1 MSALAELAASEP
13 GTALLREEGVFL
25 DRRSFLRAISPPPR
39 DALARL
45 SQPSGRDDGHARPI
59 VYMGQQLSVDYGSS
73 VFAKLALLSELEAA
87 DDVRGCGLWVDVD
100 RAGSDKR
107 MTVISWPRRGGR
119 VGVSMAPPGSKDCEP
134 RFIPIEKRELLRAL
148 DRLRT
153 YLGEAGV
160 DRRGMDR
167 YAHLRDVLSRSDA
180 DTLADLSAEVTD
192 LLLAEYGIRLAPV
205 RLSRLLEER
214 DLTVQ
219 VEACLNALPR
229 VIEVFNRAVFDLS
242 ERGIDPLLHPL
253 ADDYLP
259 LRISCASD
267 ATRLP
272 LRRRPSSAIS
282 ATNRNRDHAL
292 SAARSGRPAG
302 VSPGGCR
309 VAPGRRSTRSCAC
322 GGSDAVARDGGR
334 GGQPPGALGQDG
346 AGRRRLGRSVAAGSG
361 PDVSARDADQ
371 PHSDAEVSGGVQ
383 DRAEEALGK
392 LGYGRRARRAI
403 TRLV

>member
-1 MSALAELAASEP
+1 MSALAELASSEP
-13 GTALLREEGVFL
+13 GSALLHEEGVFL
-25 DRRSFLRAISPPPR
+25 DRRSFLEAISPPTR

-45 SQPSGRDDGHARPI
+45 SQAPGGDAGRARPI
-59 VYMGQQLSVDYGSS
+59 VYMGQQLSVDYGAS
-73 VFAKLALLSELEAA
+73 VFAKLVLLSELEAA
-87 DDVRGCGLWVDVD
+87 HHLRGCGLWVDVD

-119 VGVSMAPPGSKDCEP
+119 AGVSMAPPGSKDREP
-134 RFIPIEKRELLRAL
+134 RFIPIEKRELFKAL

-160 DRRGMDR
+160 GGRGLDR
-167 YAHLRDVLSRSDA
+167 YVHLRDVLTRSAA

-205 RLSRLLEER
+205 RLSSLLEER
-214 DLTVQ
+214 DLTEQ

-229 VIEVFNRAVFDLS
+229 VIEVFNHAVFDLR

-272 LRRRPSSAIS
+272 LRRKDGPGGAYAVATCRCGATYRFRLGRRELSFDEIVQTQRWSPDVLLPTLVNDLASGVVAGKSSAIYGMVL
-282 ATNRNRDHAL
+282 NRVLSEAL
-292 SAARSGRPAG
+292 DKEPIPMLVPEGLTSRAPDRTPLVADSLM
-302 VSPGGCR
+302 VSY
-309 VAPGRRSTRSCAC
+309 
-322 GGSDAVARDGGR
+322 
-334 GGQPPGALGQDG
+334 L
-346 AGRRRLGRSVAAGSG
+346 LGR
-361 PDVSARDADQ
+361 
-371 PHSDAEVSGGVQ
+371 
-383 DRAEEALGK
+383 
-392 LGYGRRARRAI
+392 
-403 TRLV
+403 

>member
-1 MSALAELAASEP
+1 
-13 GTALLREEGVFL
+13 
-25 DRRSFLRAISPPPR
+25 
-39 DALARL
+39 L
-45 SQPSGRDDGHARPI
+45 SQPSGRDEGHARHI
-59 VYMGQQLSVDYGSS
+59 VYMGQQLSVDYGAS
-73 VFAKLALLSELEAA
+73 VFAKLALLSELEAEH
-87 DDVRGCGLWVDVD
+87 DVRACGLWVDVD

-119 VGVSMAPPGSKDCEP
+119 VGISMAPPGSKDCEP

-153 YLGEAGV
+153 YLGEAGGG
-160 DRRGMDR
+160 RRGVDR

-259 LRISCASD
+259 LRISCTSD

-272 LRRRPSSAIS
+272 LRRRDGRGGAYAVATCGCGATYRFRLGHRELSFDEIVQTHRWSPDVLLPTLVNDLASGVVAGKSSAIYGMVL
-282 ATNRNRDHAL
+282 NRVLR
-292 SAARSGRPAG
+292 
-302 VSPGGCR
+302 
-309 VAPGRRSTRSCAC
+309 
-322 GGSDAVARDGGR
+322 
-334 GGQPPGALGQDG
+334 
-346 AGRRRLGRSVAAGSG
+346 
-361 PDVSARDADQ
+361 
-371 PHSDAEVSGGVQ
+371 
-383 DRAEEALGK
+383 EALDK
-392 LGYGRRARRAI
+392 EPIPMLVPESLISRAPDG
-403 TRLV
+403 TRLVADSLMVSYLLGR

>member
-13 GTALLREEGVFL
+13 GIALLREEGVFL
-25 DRRSFLRAISPPPR
+25 DRRSFLGAISPPAR

-45 SQPSGRDDGHARPI
+45 SQRSGRDDGHARPI
-59 VYMGQQLSVDYGSS
+59 VYMGQQLSVDYGAS

-107 MTVISWPRRGGR
+107 MTVISWPRRGGLA
-119 VGVSMAPPGSKDCEP
+119 GVSMAPPGSKDCEP

-160 DRRGMDR
+160 DRRGVDR

-219 VEACLNALPR
+219 VEACLNSLPR

-272 LRRRPSSAIS
+272 LRRRDGPGGAYAVARCGCGATYRFRLGRRELSFDEIAQTHRWSPDVLLPTLVNDLASGVVAGKSSAIYGMVL
-282 ATNRNRDHAL
+282 NRVLREAL
-292 SAARSGRPAG
+292 DKEPIPMLVPEGLTSRA
-302 VSPGGCR
+302 PGG
-309 VAPGRRSTRSCAC
+309 
-322 GGSDAVARDGGR
+322 
-334 GGQPPGALGQDG
+334 
-346 AGRRRLGRSVAAGSG
+346 
-361 PDVSARDADQ
+361 
-371 PHSDAEVSGGVQ
+371 
-383 DRAEEALGK
+383 
-392 LGYGRRARRAI
+392 
-403 TRLV
+403 TRLVADSLMVSYLLGR